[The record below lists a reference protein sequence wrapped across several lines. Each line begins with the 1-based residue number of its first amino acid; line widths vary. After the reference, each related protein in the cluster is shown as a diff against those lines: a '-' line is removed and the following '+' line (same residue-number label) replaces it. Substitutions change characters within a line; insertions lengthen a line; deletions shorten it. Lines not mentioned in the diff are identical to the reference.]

1 VRSLASRPSSAGN
14 AIEAPF
20 LYQHAGMFYLF
31 VSFDRCCQGA
41 QSTYRVMVGRSS
53 SVTGPFSDRNGTA
66 MSSGGGT
73 EILAGHGSIHGPGHE
88 AVFPDADGDILMYHW
103 YADDGSSKL
112 GINLLGWD
120 SANWPFV
127 H

>member
-1 VRSLASRPSSAGN
+1 MLSLG
-14 AIEAPF
+14 
-20 LYQHAGMFYLF
+20 HACT
-31 VSFDRCCQGA
+31 SIRCH
-41 QSTYRVMVGRSS
+41 RGR
-53 SVTGPFSDRNGTA
+53 R
-66 MSSGGGT
+66 GGT

-88 AVFPDADGDILMYHW
+88 AVFPDVDGDILMYHW
-103 YADDGSSKL
+103 YGDDGSSKL